1 MSLEYEVGEPLEL
14 KVQKCLARIEAID
27 RQLKRPKAM
36 ADYKG
41 LSTEEMHE
49 WMVSAETARRAT
61 VEELVELR
69 YLLHAEEHDLASQN
83 VTLRKKIG
91 SLEEKLKKETE
102 KNHRASRK
110 IMELKYTRDN
120 LIAKI
125 DPESL
130 LKLSDED
137 HERLAKESDVF
148 AALIHKIEG
157 QRKAI
162 RSLEE
167 RLKKRSCQPEVSS
180 QSSTALTTSEPSTAI
195 STGTSQE

>member
-49 WMVSAETARRAT
+49 WMVSAETACRAT

-120 LIAKI
+120 LIAKV

-130 LKLSDED
+130 LKLSD
-137 HERLAKESDVF
+137 S
-148 AALIHKIEG
+148 
-157 QRKAI
+157 
-162 RSLEE
+162 SL
-167 RLKKRSCQPEVSS
+167 S
-180 QSSTALTTSEPSTAI
+180 
-195 STGTSQE
+195 

>member
-49 WMVSAETARRAT
+49 WMLSAETARRAT

-120 LIAKI
+120 LIAKV

-148 AALIHKIEG
+148 AALIAKIEG

-167 RLKKRSCQPEVSS
+167 RLKKRSCQPEASS
-180 QSSTALTTSEPSTAI
+180 QSSTTMTTSEPSTVI
-195 STGTSQE
+195 TTDTSQE

>member
-14 KVQKCLARIEAID
+14 KVQKCLARIDAID

-91 SLEEKLKKETE
+91 SLEEKLVKEIERGRKASKKI
-102 KNHRASRK
+102 A
-110 IMELKYTRDN
+110 ELKYTRDN

-148 AALIHKIEG
+148 AALIAKIEG

>member
-14 KVQKCLARIEAID
+14 KVQKCLARIDAID

-91 SLEEKLKKETE
+91 SLEEKLVKEIERGRKASKKI
-102 KNHRASRK
+102 A
-110 IMELKYTRDN
+110 ELKYTRDN